1 MCANAAPII
10 CAGATVLSALR
21 SLHLSAG
28 NWVCVSGAAGSLGH
42 LAVQY
47 AKFMGNRVLAI
58 DLGDKGEFCRDLG
71 ADLYIDCNKDQDLI
85 GQTNATRADIAD
97 ALDIATQIPI
107 KVVMEERPLE
117 DINDALDRLKKSEVR
132 GRIVLRI

>member
-1 MCANAAPII
+1 MPAY
-10 CAGATVLSALR
+10 SR
-21 SLHLSAG
+21 SRVA
-28 NWVCVSGAAGSLGH
+28 
-42 LAVQY
+42 
-47 AKFMGNRVLAI
+47 NRVSLP
-58 DLGDKGEFCRDLG
+58 LGLLQHKGLRLV
-71 ADLYIDCNKDQDLI
+71 

-132 GRIVLRI
+132 GRIVLCI